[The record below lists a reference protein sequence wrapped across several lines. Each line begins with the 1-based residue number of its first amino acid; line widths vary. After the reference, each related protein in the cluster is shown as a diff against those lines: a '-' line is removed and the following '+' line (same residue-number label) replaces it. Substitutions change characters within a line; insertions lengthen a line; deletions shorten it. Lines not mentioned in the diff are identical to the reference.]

1 MPPMM
6 AFLQRMDD
14 SGYHEGKII
23 WVRIYQNGTNLNF
36 AKRKSTP
43 STFTCKTK
51 KAPISDHIQRP
62 NVTKPS
68 NISIKTF
75 SVSVNSVSKQ
85 NDGALIL

>member
-1 MPPMM
+1 M
-6 AFLQRMDD
+6 AFLQRMED

-23 WVRIYQNGTNLNF
+23 WVRIYQNGTSLNF

-51 KAPISDHIQRP
+51 KAPISDQVQRP

-68 NISIKTF
+68 NISIKPF
-75 SVSVNSVSKQ
+75 SVSVNSMCKQ
-85 NDGALIL
+85 NDVALIL